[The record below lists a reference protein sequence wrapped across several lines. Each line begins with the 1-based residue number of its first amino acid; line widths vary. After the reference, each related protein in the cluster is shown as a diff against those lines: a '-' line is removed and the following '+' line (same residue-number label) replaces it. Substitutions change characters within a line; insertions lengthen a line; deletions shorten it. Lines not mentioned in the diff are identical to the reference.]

1 MGRSGAARALETA
14 VRNFPM
20 TALTQRGES
29 FSSRLLSS
37 CQNGGI
43 RRHQHVNGEEGGPQG
58 SNTGQ
63 PLLPHLSKAA
73 VLLLPKCWQ
82 AAQGGYGGVTSASA
96 GLSGGGLAV
105 DAVVVPVQVVVTR

>member
-20 TALTQRGES
+20 TALKGGL
-29 FSSRLLSS
+29 FKSRLLSS
-37 CQNGGI
+37 HQNGDTT
-43 RRHQHVNGEEGGPQG
+43 RHQHVNGKEPPQG
-58 SNTGQ
+58 SNRGQ

-73 VLLLPKCWQ
+73 VLLLLSKGRQ
-82 AAQGGYGGVTSASA
+82 AAQGGDGGVTTAAA
-96 GLSGGGLAV
+96 GLSGGHLAV